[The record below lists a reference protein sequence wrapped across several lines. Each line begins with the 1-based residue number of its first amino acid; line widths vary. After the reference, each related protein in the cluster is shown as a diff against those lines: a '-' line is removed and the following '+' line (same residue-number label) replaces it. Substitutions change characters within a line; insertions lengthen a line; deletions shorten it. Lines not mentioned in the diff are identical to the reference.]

1 MCGVAGIL
9 HADAGRFRS
18 QLEGMLGRT
27 RHRGRDDSGI
37 WSGDGCLLGHNRLSI
52 IDLTDAGHQ
61 PMGNED
67 GSIQVI
73 LNGEIYNYR
82 ELRET
87 LRQKGHRFRSDS
99 DTEVLPHLYEE
110 YGADFASHL
119 RGMFAIALWDTNRQ
133 ELLLVRDRAGKKP
146 LFYAPIDNG
155 VVFASEMKAFFGL
168 DGIDFAISEQAVHDY
183 LTFGAV
189 PGDTTVYAGV
199 HRVPPATVMTFGA
212 TGKKSIATYWA
223 SQYTEKRQ
231 IGFEDAV
238 DLVEETLRDAV
249 RVRLRSDVPLGCFLS
264 GGIDSGLICALAAKE
279 LDQPL
284 KTFSIG
290 FSDQGFDE
298 RPLARL
304 VADRYGTDH
313 REFVLDSNIANV
325 ENIIG
330 HYDEPFSDASALPS
344 FAVAEMAAN
353 DVSVV
358 LNGDGG
364 DEIFAGYRHFIAA
377 RSAHRLDRILTP
389 GMKSLMQRMT
399 GLLPVPKTGRTPYQ
413 FLHRFLRVA
422 GQDAGERFV
431 ALTSDRLSE
440 NDKALLYGGPS
451 PLAPS
456 VRWANEVETDGL
468 GPVDAMLKRDFH
480 RLLGDD
486 HLVKMDM
493 ASMASTLEA
502 RSPFLDHHLIDVAA
516 SLPESVKLGG
526 NTTKPVLRA
535 LAERHLPR
543 EIVHAPKR
551 GFEIPLLRWMSGEMN
566 GMLLERVLD
575 PSSYCMTHFDP
586 AQVEAL
592 LSGAGWDR
600 KRWAACVWG
609 LLCLEIWWTR
619 YRNDVVPS
627 ATQRARAHAA

>member
-1 MCGVAGIL
+1 MCGIAGFAI
-9 HADAGRFRS
+9 ADAGRFRP

-37 WSGDGCLLGHNRLSI
+37 WSDGACLLGHNRLSI
-52 IDLTDAGHQ
+52 IDLSDAGHQ

-67 GSIQVI
+67 GSIQVV

-82 ELRET
+82 ELRDD
-87 LRQKGHRFRSDS
+87 LRRKGHSFRSDS

-110 YGADFASHL
+110 YGAAFASHL
-119 RGMFAIALWDTNRQ
+119 RGMFAIALWDATERRM
-133 ELLLVRDRAGKKP
+133 LLVRDRAGKKP
-146 LFYAPIDNG
+146 LFYAHMDDGI
-155 VVFASEMKAFFGL
+155 VFASEMKAFFGL
-168 DGIDFAISEQAVHDY
+168 PGVDFGISEQAVHDY
-183 LTFGAV
+183 LTFGVV
-189 PGDTTVYAGV
+189 PGDVTVYNGIR
-199 HRVPPATVMTFGA
+199 RVPPASVMTIDA
-212 TGKKSIATYWA
+212 SRTVTDETYWTPA
-223 SQYTEKRQ
+223 FTEKRD
-231 IGFEDAV
+231 IGFDDAV
-238 DLVEETLRDAV
+238 DLVEETLREAV
-249 RVRLRSDVPLGCFLS
+249 RMRLRSDVPLGCFLS

-279 LDQPL
+279 LDRPL

-304 VADRYGTDH
+304 VAERYGTDH
-313 REFVLDSNIANV
+313 REFVLESDIANV
-325 ENIIG
+325 EDVIG

-344 FAVAEMAAN
+344 FAVTGLAAR

-377 RSAHRLDRILTP
+377 RSAHRLDRVLSP
-389 GMKSLMQRMT
+389 RMKRLLRRMT
-399 GLLPVPKTGRTPYQ
+399 ALLPVPQNGRTPYQ
-413 FLHRFLRVA
+413 FFHRFLRVA
-422 GQDAGERFV
+422 GQAPGERFV
-431 ALTSDRLSE
+431 ALTSDRLNES
-440 NDKALLYGGPS
+440 DKALLYGGS
-451 PLAPS
+451 SSFAPS
-456 VRWANEVETDGL
+456 VRWADAVEIEGL

-502 RSPFLDHHLIDVAA
+502 RSPFLDHALIDLAA
-516 SLPESVKLGG
+516 SLPEQVKLGG
-526 NTTKPVLRA
+526 NTTKPLLRT

-551 GFEIPLLRWMSGEMN
+551 GFEIPLLRWMSNDMN
-566 GMLLERVLD
+566 DMLFERVLD
-575 PSSYCMTHFDP
+575 SSSYCMTHFDRF
-586 AQVEAL
+586 QVETL
-592 LSGAGWDR
+592 LSGKGWDR

-609 LLCLEIWWTR
+609 LLCLEIWWTN
-619 YRNDVVPS
+619 YRKAVVPT
-627 ATQRARAHAA
+627 ATRNGGAQAA

>member
-1 MCGVAGIL
+1 MCGIAGFAI
-9 HADAGRFRS
+9 ADAGRFRP

-27 RHRGRDDSGI
+27 IHRGRDDSGI
-37 WSGDGCLLGHNRLSI
+37 WVHDSCLLGHNRLSI
-52 IDLTDAGHQ
+52 IDLSNAGHQ

-67 GSIQVI
+67 GSVQVV

-82 ELRET
+82 KLRED

-110 YGADFASHL
+110 YGAGFAAHL
-119 RGMFAIALWDTNRQ
+119 RGMFAIALWDSKRR

-146 LFYAPIDNG
+146 LFYAKIEG
-155 VVFASEMKAFFGL
+155 GLVFASEMKAFFGL
-168 DGIDFAISEQAVHDY
+168 PGIDFGVSEQAVHDY
-183 LTFGAV
+183 LTFGVV
-189 PGDTTVYAGV
+189 PGETTVYRGIR
-199 HRVPPATVMTFGA
+199 RVPPATVMTVGHGGNIE
-212 TGKKSIATYWA
+212 TATYWA
-223 SQYTEKRQ
+223 PQFTPKRN
-231 IGFEDAV
+231 IGFDDAV
-238 DLVEETLRDAV
+238 DLVEETLREAV

-304 VADRYGTDH
+304 VAERYSTEH
-313 REFVLDSNIANV
+313 REFVLESNIANV
-325 ENIIG
+325 EEVIA

-344 FAVAEMAAN
+344 FAVTEMAAK

-377 RSAHRLDRILTP
+377 RSAHRLDRVLSPALKRFMCRI
-389 GMKSLMQRMT
+389 T
-399 GLLPVPKTGRTPYQ
+399 GLMPVPQKGRTPYQ

-422 GQDAGERFV
+422 GQDPAERFI

-440 NDKALLYGGPS
+440 ADKALLYGGGN
-451 PLAPS
+451 PLDPS
-456 VRWANEVETDGL
+456 VRWADEIEVDGL

-502 RSPFLDHHLIDVAA
+502 RSPFLDHELIDLAA
-516 SLPESVKLGG
+516 SLPEDVKLGG
-526 NTTKPVLRA
+526 NTTKPLLRT
-535 LAERHLPR
+535 LADRHLPR
-543 EIVHAPKR
+543 EIVNAPKR
-551 GFEIPLLRWMSGEMN
+551 GFEIPLLRWMSNDMN
-566 GMLLERVLD
+566 AMLLERVLD
-575 PSSYCMTHFDP
+575 PSSYCMTHFDH

-592 LSGAGWDR
+592 LAGAGWDR

-609 LLCLEIWWTR
+609 LLCLEIWWTN
-619 YRNDVVPS
+619 YRKAVVPS
-627 ATQRARAHAA
+627 APQNAKARAA

>member
-1 MCGVAGIL
+1 ME
-9 HADAGRFRS
+9 D
-18 QLEGMLGRT
+18 MLGRT

-37 WSGDGCLLGHNRLSI
+37 WSGEGCMLGHNRLSI

-67 GSIQVI
+67 GSVQVI

-82 ELRET
+82 ELRDE
-87 LRQKGHRFRSDS
+87 LRQKGHVFRSAS

-119 RGMFAIALWDTNRQ
+119 RGMFAIALWDANRR

-146 LFYAPIDNG
+146 LFYATVDGGIL
-155 VVFASEMKAFFGL
+155 FASEMKAFFGIPE
-168 DGIDFAISEQAVHDY
+168 IDFAISEQAIHDY
-183 LTFGAV
+183 LTFGVV
-189 PGDTTVYAGV
+189 PGDTTVYQGI
-199 HRVPPATVMTFGA
+199 HRVSPATVMTIDASG
-212 TGKKSIATYWA
+212 GKGSTSYWA
-223 SQYTEKRQ
+223 PNFAEKQ
-231 IGFEDAV
+231 DIGFDDAV
-238 DLVEETLRDAV
+238 DLVEETLREAI
-249 RVRLRSDVPLGCFLS
+249 RIRLRSDVPLGCFLS

-279 LDQPL
+279 LDRPL

-304 VADRYGTDH
+304 VAEKYGTDH
-313 REFVLDSNIANV
+313 QEFVLESNIANV
-325 ENIIG
+325 EEIIG

-344 FAVAEMAAN
+344 FAVTRLASN

-377 RSAHRLDRILTP
+377 RSADRLDRVMTP
-389 GMKSLMQRMT
+389 GMKRILRHVT
-399 GLLPVPKTGRTPYQ
+399 GMLPIPKHGRTPYQ

-422 GQDAGERFV
+422 GQDPGERFV
-431 ALTSDRLSE
+431 ALTSDRLDE
-440 NDKALLYGGPS
+440 TDKRMLYRS
-451 PLAPS
+451 SSHLEAS
-456 VRWANEVETDGL
+456 VRWANDVETDGL

-493 ASMASTLEA
+493 ASMAATLEA
-502 RSPFLDHHLIDVAA
+502 RSPFLDHQLIDLAA
-516 SLPESVKLGG
+516 SLPERLKLAG
-526 NTTKPVLRA
+526 NATKPLLRS
-535 LAERHLPR
+535 LADRHLPR

-551 GFEIPLLRWMSGEMN
+551 GFEIPLLRWMSYDMN
-566 GMLLERVLD
+566 GMLRERVLD
-575 PSSYCMTHFDP
+575 PSSYCMTHFDR

-592 LSGAGWDR
+592 INGGGWDR

-609 LLCLEIWWTR
+609 LLCLEIWWAN
-619 YRNDVVPS
+619 YRRAVSPT
-627 ATQRARAHAA
+627 ATQGVRARAA